1 MFKICNYVG
10 PKKVLEK
17 GIKQEIMGLE
27 PTRLSNG
34 LDMEGDEGIK
44 ALNLGDLCNTLTQGR
59 KSARSQTEEGSSE
72 FIFCYLMGDGNL
84 EMGCSM
90 KLQIWESIA

>member
-34 LDMEGDEGIK
+34 LDMEGDVGIK
-44 ALNLGDLCNTLTQGR
+44 ALNLGDLCNTLTQGSQQEVRLR
-59 KSARSQTEEGSSE
+59 KAAVNS
-72 FIFCYLMGDGNL
+72 FCVT
-84 EMGCSM
+84 
-90 KLQIWESIA
+90 

>member
-34 LDMEGDEGIK
+34 LDMEGDVGIK

>member
-17 GIKQEIMGLE
+17 GIKQEIMVLE

-34 LDMEGDEGIK
+34 LDMEGDVGIK
-44 ALNLGDLCNTLTQGR
+44 ALDLGDLCNILTQGR
-59 KSARSQTEEGSSE
+59 KSARSRTEEGSSE
-72 FIFCYLMGDGNL
+72 FIFFYLMGDDNL

>member
-34 LDMEGDEGIK
+34 LDMERDVGIK

-59 KSARSQTEEGSSE
+59 KSARSQTEEGSSAQ
-72 FIFCYLMGDGNL
+72 G
-84 EMGCSM
+84 
-90 KLQIWESIA
+90 KLFSRSWQRHKKTHRNT

>member
-17 GIKQEIMGLE
+17 GIKQEIMVLE

-34 LDMEGDEGIK
+34 LDMEGDVGIK
-44 ALNLGDLCNTLTQGR
+44 TLDLGDLCNILTQGR
-59 KSARSQTEEGSSE
+59 KSARSRTEEGSSE
-72 FIFCYLMGDGNL
+72 FIFFYLMGDDNL